1 MLHTQSN
8 HPGAPPT
15 STIPLTYDIS
25 FFSLLTWTPPGM
37 SPNVH
42 VQMQWPPVGI
52 EAVGWD
58 KRALVMSAVLAGSYF
73 SANIAMVAKDP
84 KVRTQPV

>member
-1 MLHTQSN
+1 
-8 HPGAPPT
+8 
-15 STIPLTYDIS
+15 
-25 FFSLLTWTPPGM
+25 M

-58 KRALVMSAVLAGSYF
+58 KRALVMSAVLAGSYY
-73 SANIAMVAKDP
+73 SANVAMVAKDQ
-84 KVRTQPV
+84 KVRSRVMVDGLSAARVTGRCS